1 MVKIA
6 VYPPNSLILADLLER
21 KGHTPLVLQKQ
32 IRQKIKDPEID
43 SPPMN
48 ITEDD
53 PIKGL
58 KYAAIEVPSGVRGRM
73 SIIGPLIDEAEAAI
87 VVDGA
92 PYGFG
97 CIGCARTNEL
107 SIFLLRNKGIPV
119 LELNYPTNQ
128 DETYVMVNEINE
140 FLVSCGTEYS
150 GIQKEI
156 EKAANKFGA
165 EIVLPE
171 IDLDYI
177 DESYEKFGFSAQS
190 SSLKLMIARAMA
202 IVEGR
207 SKPDAVFIAT
217 CFRCAEAALVRN
229 EVRRFIQ
236 NNTRIPVV
244 TYSFT
249 ERTKADELFIRMEA
263 LATTVT
269 RRSILARE
277 KQEGLTLGLDSGS
290 TTTKAV
296 LMENN
301 QVIGTGWTSTKDII
315 ESAKTAAAEAFANTD
330 YDWDDVDGIG
340 TTGYGR
346 FTMGQEF
353 GAELI
358 QEELSVNAKG
368 AVYLADCQ
376 KGEATV
382 LDIGGMDN
390 KVITVN
396 NGIPDNFTMGGICA
410 GASGRFL
417 DMTSRRL
424 DVDIT
429 ELGPLAVQGDWR
441 KAMLN
446 SYCIVFGIQDIVTTL
461 AAGGSK
467 ADIAAAACHSVSEQV
482 YEQQLQEIDIR
493 EPLIQVGGTSLI
505 SGLVEAVSETLG
517 GIEVIVP
524 EYSQHIGAV
533 GAALL
538 VSGMGHRHDNK

>member
-6 VYPPNSLILADLLER
+6 LI
-21 KGHTPLVLQKQ
+21 
-32 IRQKIKDPEID
+32 
-43 SPPMN
+43 
-48 ITEDD
+48 
-53 PIKGL
+53 
-58 KYAAIEVPSGVRGRM
+58 
-73 SIIGPLIDEAEAAI
+73 
-87 VVDGA
+87 
-92 PYGFG
+92 
-97 CIGCARTNEL
+97 
-107 SIFLLRNKGIPV
+107 
-119 LELNYPTNQ
+119 
-128 DETYVMVNEINE
+128 
-140 FLVSCGTEYS
+140 SCGTEYS

-156 EKAANKFGA
+156 EKAATTFGA
-165 EIVLPE
+165 EIVIPE
-171 IDLDYI
+171 IDLEYI
-177 DESYEKFGFSAQS
+177 DEAYNKFGFSAQS
-190 SSLKLMIARAMA
+190 SSLKLMIARAMS
-202 IVEGR
+202 IVEGK
-207 SKPDAVFIAT
+207 SKADAVFIAT
-217 CFRCAEAALVRN
+217 CFRCAEGALVRN

-236 NNTRIPVV
+236 ENTRIPVV

-263 LATTVT
+263 LATTVS

-277 KQEGLTLGLDSGS
+277 KQEGLTLGIDSGS
-290 TTTKAV
+290 TTTKVV

-301 QVIGTGWTSTKDII
+301 EIIGTGWTSTKDIM
-315 ESAKTAAAEAFANTD
+315 ESVSKGSDEAFEGTGYSMND
-330 YDWDDVDGIG
+330 IDGIG

-346 FTMGQEF
+346 LTIGRNLK
-353 GAELI
+353 AELV

-368 AVYLADCQ
+368 AVYLAHHQ

-417 DMTSRRL
+417 EMTSRRL
-424 DVDIT
+424 DIDIT
-429 ELGPLAVQGDWR
+429 KLGPLAMKGDY
-441 KAMLN
+441 KKTMLN
-446 SYCIVFGIQDIVTTL
+446 SYCIVFGIQDLVTTL

-467 ADIAAAACHSVSEQV
+467 EDVAAAACHSVAEQV

-505 SGLVEAVSETLG
+505 PGLVKAVSNILG
-517 GIEVIVP
+517 GMEVIVP

-538 VSGMGHRHDNK
+538 VSGMGKRQNK

>member
-6 VYPPNSLILADLLER
+6 
-21 KGHTPLVLQKQ
+21 
-32 IRQKIKDPEID
+32 
-43 SPPMN
+43 
-48 ITEDD
+48 
-53 PIKGL
+53 
-58 KYAAIEVPSGVRGRM
+58 
-73 SIIGPLIDEAEAAI
+73 
-87 VVDGA
+87 
-92 PYGFG
+92 
-97 CIGCARTNEL
+97 
-107 SIFLLRNKGIPV
+107 
-119 LELNYPTNQ
+119 
-128 DETYVMVNEINE
+128 
-140 FLVSCGTEYS
+140 LVSCGTEYS

-229 EVRRFIQ
+229 EVRRFI
-236 NNTRIPVV
+236 
-244 TYSFT
+244 
-249 ERTKADELFIRMEA
+249 FIRMEA

-315 ESAKTAAAEAFANTD
+315 ESAKTAAAEAFSQTD
-330 YDWDDVDGIG
+330 YDWDDLDGIG

-353 GAELI
+353 KAELI

-429 ELGPLAVQGDWR
+429 ELGPVAVQGDWR

-446 SYCIVFGIQDIVTTL
+446 SYCIVFGIQDLVTTL

-467 ADIAAAACHSVSEQV
+467 ADVAAAACHSVSEQV

-538 VSGMGHRHDNK
+538 VSGMGHRQDDK

>member
-1 MVKIA
+1 MVQIA
-6 VYPPNSLILADLLER
+6 
-21 KGHTPLVLQKQ
+21 
-32 IRQKIKDPEID
+32 
-43 SPPMN
+43 
-48 ITEDD
+48 
-53 PIKGL
+53 
-58 KYAAIEVPSGVRGRM
+58 
-73 SIIGPLIDEAEAAI
+73 
-87 VVDGA
+87 
-92 PYGFG
+92 
-97 CIGCARTNEL
+97 
-107 SIFLLRNKGIPV
+107 
-119 LELNYPTNQ
+119 
-128 DETYVMVNEINE
+128 
-140 FLVSCGTEYS
+140 LVSCGTEYS

-156 EKAANKFGA
+156 EKAALKFGA
-165 EIVLPE
+165 EIILPE

-177 DESYEKFGFSAQS
+177 NEAYEKFGFSAQS
-190 SSLKLMIARAMA
+190 SSLKLMIARAMS
-202 IVEGR
+202 IVEGKC
-207 SKPDAVFIAT
+207 KPDAVFIAT
-217 CFRCAEAALVRN
+217 CFRCAEGALVRN

-301 QVIGTGWTSTKDII
+301 KVIGTGWTSTKDII
-315 ESAKTAAAEAFANTD
+315 ASAQTAAAEAFEGTG
-330 YDWDDVDGIG
+330 YKWDDVDGIG

-396 NGIPDNFTMGGICA
+396 NGIPDNFTMGGI
-410 GASGRFL
+410 
-417 DMTSRRL
+417 
-424 DVDIT
+424 
-429 ELGPLAVQGDWR
+429 
-441 KAMLN
+441 
-446 SYCIVFGIQDIVTTL
+446 QDLVTTL

-467 ADIAAAACHSVSEQV
+467 ADVAAAACHSVSEQV

-538 VSGMGHRHDNK
+538 VSGMGNRHE

>member
-6 VYPPNSLILADLLER
+6 
-21 KGHTPLVLQKQ
+21 
-32 IRQKIKDPEID
+32 
-43 SPPMN
+43 
-48 ITEDD
+48 
-53 PIKGL
+53 
-58 KYAAIEVPSGVRGRM
+58 
-73 SIIGPLIDEAEAAI
+73 
-87 VVDGA
+87 
-92 PYGFG
+92 
-97 CIGCARTNEL
+97 
-107 SIFLLRNKGIPV
+107 
-119 LELNYPTNQ
+119 
-128 DETYVMVNEINE
+128 
-140 FLVSCGTEYS
+140 LVSCGTEYS

-269 RRSILARE
+269 RRNILARE

-301 QVIGTGWTSTKDII
+301 QVIGTGWTATKDII
-315 ESAKTAAAEAFANTD
+315 ESAQTAAAEAFANTD
-330 YDWDDVDGIG
+330 YGWDDVDGIG

-410 GASGRFL
+410 GAS
-417 DMTSRRL
+417 
-424 DVDIT
+424 
-429 ELGPLAVQGDWR
+429 AVQGDWR

-446 SYCIVFGIQDIVTTL
+446 SYCIVFGIQDLVTTL

-467 ADIAAAACHSVSEQV
+467 ADVAAAACHSVSEQV

-538 VSGMGHRHDNK
+538 VSGMGHRQDDK